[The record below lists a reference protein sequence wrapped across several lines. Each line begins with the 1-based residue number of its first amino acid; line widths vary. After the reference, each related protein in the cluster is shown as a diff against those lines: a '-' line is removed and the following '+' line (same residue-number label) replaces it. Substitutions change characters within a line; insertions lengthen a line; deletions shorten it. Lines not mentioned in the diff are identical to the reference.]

1 MVNHIF
7 WKSQWFLLFHIKNA
21 KIKLHMLNAASFFK
35 IKDDFEAIHQS
46 NNQKLPDR
54 RIQDGYHSIVA

>member
-1 MVNHIF
+1 
-7 WKSQWFLLFHIKNA
+7 
-21 KIKLHMLNAASFFK
+21 MLNAASFFK